1 MEEVYRNWSSD
12 ALILSLVKGLKK
24 DYVGLK
30 EVGQGGK
37 REAAMN
43 SGWYEKLRSCT
54 CITSI

>member
-12 ALILSLVKGLKK
+12 ALILSLVKGLKE
-24 DYVGLK
+24 DCVGLK

-43 SGWYEKLRSCT
+43 SG
-54 CITSI
+54 